1 MMPRRMYLVS
11 GLLVIAATVLA
22 ACLRV
27 QYPVAAWMP
36 VLALILLNVVTENV
50 AFRLPVAGSVSL
62 SFAVTY
68 AAMLYGGPFAG
79 VLCAAAGAYT
89 LPEFKDRKPAVLALF
104 NVGQLSLSAGLSGLV
119 YVQLGGSVLV
129 NPSWTSAG
137 VWPAAAFAAAI
148 TFFVV
153 NVALVGHAASI
164 LSGRAFLVMLREQ
177 GFLSYGASL
186 LVLALLGLLI
196 ANLLALGSWAGLLVL
211 VLPFMFARRTF
222 RVYVELSEA
231 FTATVRSLV
240 AAIEAKD
247 PYTRGHSERVAIYA
261 RRLAE
266 RLHMSRAQ
274 VDLTEQAALL
284 HDVGKIGI
292 SLRTLTS
299 SEQLR
304 VNEVHQIRRHPVLG
318 AELVEDVEF
327 LANVVPVIRHHHERP
342 DGTGYPDGL
351 VAAQIPV
358 LARVL
363 AVADCYDA
371 MTSDRAYR
379 VRMTRDE
386 ALDEMTRVAGDQL
399 DEGLVSEFRS
409 MILADDT
416 GGDAFR

>member
-1 MMPRRMYLVS
+1 
-11 GLLVIAATVLA
+11 LA
-22 ACLRV
+22 
-27 QYPVAAWMP
+27 
-36 VLALILLNVVTENV
+36 
-50 AFRLPVAGSVSL
+50 
-62 SFAVTY
+62 
-68 AAMLYGGPFAG
+68 
-79 VLCAAAGAYT
+79 
-89 LPEFKDRKPAVLALF
+89 
-104 NVGQLSLSAGLSGLV
+104 
-119 YVQLGGSVLV
+119 
-129 NPSWTSAG
+129 
-137 VWPAAAFAAAI
+137 
-148 TFFVV
+148 
-153 NVALVGHAASI
+153 H
-164 LSGRAFLVMLREQ
+164 
-177 GFLSYGASL
+177 
-186 LVLALLGLLI
+186 LLGLK
-196 ANLLALGSWAGLLVL
+196 SWFGLLLL
-211 VLPFMFARRTF
+211 VLPFTAARRTF

-266 RLHMSRAQ
+266 RLHMPRAQ

-304 VNEVHQIRRHPVLG
+304 VDEVHQIRRHPVLG

-327 LANVVPVIRHHHERP
+327 LSSIVPVIRHHHERP

-386 ALDEMTRVAGDQL
+386 ALDEMVRVAGAQL
-399 DEGLVSEFRS
+399 DEDLVSEFRE
-409 MILADDT
+409 MILADDSAE
-416 GGDAFR
+416 GGIQ